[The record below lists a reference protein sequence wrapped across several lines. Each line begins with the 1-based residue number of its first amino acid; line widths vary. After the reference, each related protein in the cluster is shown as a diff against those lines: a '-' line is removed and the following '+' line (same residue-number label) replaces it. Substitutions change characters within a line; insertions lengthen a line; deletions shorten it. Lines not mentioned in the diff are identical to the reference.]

1 MLESKTKLYYS
12 IKEVSELTT
21 LKPYVLRYWES
32 EFPSLK
38 PSKNKAGNRT
48 YRENDINVILQIK
61 ALLYNKK
68 FTIKGAI
75 EEMKGGSKSQHLG
88 ASISDG
94 DISVLKEIRNE
105 LKNILTEL
113 NRHYFYG
120 FLYNTYVC
128 NSSFFITH
136 RH

>member
-48 YRENDINVILQIK
+48 YKENDINIILQIK
-61 ALLYNKK
+61 GLLYNKK

-75 EEMKGGSKSQHLG
+75 EEMKSGSRSEHTRG
-88 ASISDG
+88 RISDG
-94 DISVLKEIRNE
+94 DVSVLKEIRNE
-105 LKNILTEL
+105 LKSILNEL
-113 NRHYFYG
+113 NRH
-120 FLYNTYVC
+120 
-128 NSSFFITH
+128 
-136 RH
+136 